1 METLGLAE
9 LQEMIV
15 NAFPELAG
23 LSFEVLTA
31 GWDCVAVDVDD
42 RLIFKFPRHD
52 GAREALVREAAL
64 LAFARP
70 RVSVAVPDLRIHE
83 GPPLFSRH
91 EKIAGEHLLPSQY
104 PALSEPARDLLAA
117 TMAGFYAELH
127 EMDRGAAAS
136 AGARPIKPWETPA
149 AVREKALPVL
159 PLELRARAAEIVADY
174 ESLPPD
180 PHGETFGFFDGHG
193 WNMAF
198 DDGRQQLN
206 GIYDF
211 ADSGFGPLHQEFVYS
226 NFLSRD
232 LTERIASAYEVL
244 TGRRLDRGRID
255 LLSTYQRL
263 SEVVQFS
270 GGPDQGA
277 GMVRAYAEWM
287 GSATRDGPVS
297 EA

>member
-1 METLGLAE
+1 METLRLAE
-9 LQEMIV
+9 LQEIIV
-15 NAFPELAG
+15 KTFPDLVG
-23 LSFEVLTA
+23 RSFEALTA

-52 GAREALVREAAL
+52 DAREALVREAGL
-64 LAFARP
+64 LAFVRP
-70 RVSVAVPDLRIHE
+70 RVSLAVPDLRIHE

-91 EKIAGEHLLPSQY
+91 GKIAGGHLLPSQY
-104 PALSEPARDLLAA
+104 PALPEAARNRLAA
-117 TMAGFYAELH
+117 TMAGLYAELH
-127 EMDRGAAAS
+127 GMDRDAAAT
-136 AGARPIKPWETPA
+136 AGAGPIEPWETPA

-159 PLELRARAAEIVADY
+159 PPGLRARAAEIVAAY

-198 DDGRQQLN
+198 DHQRQELN

-226 NFLSRD
+226 NFVSRD
-232 LTERIASAYEVL
+232 FTERIASAYEAR
-244 TGRRLDRGRID
+244 TRRPLDRGRID

-263 SEVVQFS
+263 SEVAQFS
-270 GGPDQGA
+270 GGPDHGA
-277 GMVRAYAEWM
+277 GMARAYSEWM
-287 GSATRDGPVS
+287 ASATRG
-297 EA
+297 